1 VGKRDEI
8 GMFAWSRRGF
18 LSIVRHVAKRLI
30 ELLELRQ
37 YSRAKFD
44 VVVPDQSDAPAKTL
58 IDGTQSY
65 QFSLLNICAIAKLI
79 TISDEALDG
88 GRSRQS
94 HFFQIR
100 IGFIDT

>member
-8 GMFAWSRRGF
+8 GMFAWSRCGF

-44 VVVPDQSDAPAKTL
+44 VVVPDQSDAPAKIL
-58 IDGTQSY
+58 IDGTQGY
-65 QFSLLNICAIAKLI
+65 QFSLLSVRAIAKLI
-79 TISDEALDG
+79 TLSDDALDG
-88 GRSRQS
+88 GRSSQ
-94 HFFQIR
+94 
-100 IGFIDT
+100 GDLL